1 MFSRITDSKA
11 RKIKNRSRILSGFA
25 FEYVIK
31 MLQLLEKKD
40 ICTNFAVNLDKIKIT
55 MIKVSDDASKKIV
68 AMMQE
73 DGFDAANDYV
83 RVGVKSGGCS
93 GLSYELK
100 FDKELGENDKVFE
113 DNNVKIAVEKKSFLY
128 LAGTVLEFS
137 GGLNGKGF
145 VFNNPNASR
154 TCGCGESFS
163 L

>member
-1 MFSRITDSKA
+1 
-11 RKIKNRSRILSGFA
+11 
-25 FEYVIK
+25 
-31 MLQLLEKKD
+31 
-40 ICTNFAVNLDKIKIT
+40 
-55 MIKVSDDASKKIV
+55 MIKVSDTASKKII

-73 DGFDAANDYV
+73 DGFDAAQDYV

-100 FDKELGENDKVFE
+100 FDKETGENDKIFE
-113 DNNVKIAVEKKSFLY
+113 DNAIKIVVEKKSYLY

-145 VFNNPNASR
+145 VFNNPNAQR

>member
-1 MFSRITDSKA
+1 
-11 RKIKNRSRILSGFA
+11 
-25 FEYVIK
+25 
-31 MLQLLEKKD
+31 
-40 ICTNFAVNLDKIKIT
+40 
-55 MIKVSDDASKKIV
+55 MIKVSDTASKRIFL
-68 AMMQE
+68 MMQE
-73 DGFDAANDYV
+73 DGFDPTKDFV

-100 FDKELGENDKVFE
+100 FDKETHENDKVFE
-113 DNNVKIAVEKKSFLY
+113 DNQVKIVVEKKSFLY
-128 LAGTVLEFS
+128 LAGTILEFS

>member
-1 MFSRITDSKA
+1 
-11 RKIKNRSRILSGFA
+11 
-25 FEYVIK
+25 
-31 MLQLLEKKD
+31 
-40 ICTNFAVNLDKIKIT
+40 
-55 MIKVSDDASKKIV
+55 MIKVSDDASRRIV

-73 DGFDAANDYV
+73 GGYDASTDYV

-113 DNNVKIAVEKKSFLY
+113 DNSVKIAVEKKSFLY
-128 LAGTVLEFS
+128 LAGTILEYS

>member
-1 MFSRITDSKA
+1 
-11 RKIKNRSRILSGFA
+11 
-25 FEYVIK
+25 
-31 MLQLLEKKD
+31 
-40 ICTNFAVNLDKIKIT
+40 
-55 MIKVSDDASKKIV
+55 MIQVSDIAKTKIIS
-68 AMMQE
+68 MMQE
-73 DGFDAANDYV
+73 DGFDPTQDYV

-100 FDKELGENDKVFE
+100 FDKAMGDNDKIFE
-113 DNNVKIAVEKKSFLY
+113 DNDIKIAVEKKSFLY
-128 LAGTVLEFS
+128 LAGTILEFS